1 MIQLFLDDENN
12 NDSIGDAKGKNIFL
26 SPTMTSCMTTCAGS
40 TSISHSIIFYIIL
53 EGLFINKQ
61 NITVLSI
68 LPVFCR
74 Y

>member
-40 TSISHSIIFYIIL
+40 TSISHSIIFYRA
-53 EGLFINKQ
+53 FQ
-61 NITVLSI
+61 NYRPPFVIGFSL
-68 LPVFCR
+68 
-74 Y
+74 